1 MEVEGAGCELV
12 WVLVAFGHCFDEELV
27 CDFEAANW
35 YVIFAPHVKS
45 CACRGRFFLPGEVGL
60 GFPPSVLVDILQT
73 TLGPPSIV
81 LVFVYIP
88 PSWTKREKRGLSLFF
103 LIYL

>member
-35 YVIFAPHVKS
+35 
-45 CACRGRFFLPGEVGL
+45 
-60 GFPPSVLVDILQT
+60 
-73 TLGPPSIV
+73 
-81 LVFVYIP
+81 
-88 PSWTKREKRGLSLFF
+88 LSQ
-103 LIYL
+103 